1 MTPTSNSADA
11 AHVALLAAAVRGSRP
26 GWMRTVT
33 VLADVAG
40 VGIALAIAHGIRLL
54 LGGTFTAEQ
63 VIALWPVPFLL
74 VGFIWVNRGYALTP
88 PHPAEELRRLT
99 HATTLSFL
107 ILVTV
112 TFLLRSGE
120 VYSRSSIISA
130 WLLSLVTVPVARAV
144 MRGWSAK
151 CLWWG
156 VPVVVFGAG
165 HTADLVVGA
174 LGRWP
179 SRGLRPV
186 LLLDDDPNKIGTS
199 CHGRPIVGPVE
210 PWGMKCAELGV
221 SHILVAM
228 PGVAPERLKN
238 LWRRFGA
245 NFPVVLVVPGL
256 RDFASLWVECKDLGG
271 TLALEL
277 HQSLLR
283 RSRRAVKRF
292 LDLFL
297 VLIAGPFIFPLLA
310 CLAVVVR
317 LTSVGPV
324 IYGQSRIGQNGRTFT
339 AWKFRTMRRDAA
351 ALLDQLLASNPELRA
366 EWERDHKLRND
377 PRVTWIGNILRKT
390 SLDELPQLWN
400 VLCGQMSLVGP
411 RPITTAEIPK
421 YGDQWEV
428 YQRVLPGVT
437 GLWQVS
443 GRNQTTYDERVA
455 LDTFYVHNWSP
466 WLDLVILAR
475 TVQTVLRGEGA
486 Y

>member
-1 MTPTSNSADA
+1 MTQVTEPTLDD
-11 AHVALLAAAVRGSRP
+11 HRALLSAAVKRSRP
-26 GWMRTVT
+26 GLMRLAT
-33 VLADVAG
+33 VLADLAG
-40 VGIALAIAHGIRLL
+40 ILSSLAVAHGIRLL
-54 LGGTFTAEQ
+54 AGGTFTTEQ
-63 VIALWPVPFLL
+63 LTALWPVPLL
-74 VGFIWVNRGYALTP
+74 VMGFIWINHGYALTP

-107 ILVTV
+107 ILVTGS
-112 TFLLRSGE
+112 FLLRSGE
-120 VYSRSSIISA
+120 TYSRSSIVGA
-130 WLLSLVTVPVARAV
+130 WLVALAAIPVARAM
-144 MRGWSAK
+144 MRGRSANWP
-151 CLWWG
+151 WWG

-165 HTADLVVGA
+165 RTAEIVVEA
-174 LGRWP
+174 LRRWP
-179 SRGLRPV
+179 SRGLRPI
-186 LLLDDDPNKIGTS
+186 LLLDDDPAKIGTT
-199 CHGRPIVGPVE
+199 CHGLPIIGPIE
-210 PWGMKCAELGV
+210 TCGAHCTELGIN
-221 SHILVAM
+221 HILVAM
-228 PGVAPERLKN
+228 PGVAPERLKE

-283 RSRRAVKRF
+283 RSRRAVKRT
-292 LDLFL
+292 LDLLL
-297 VLIAGPFIFPLLA
+297 VMLAAPLLLPLFLL
-310 CLAVVVR
+310 LAL
-317 LTSVGPV
+317 LTKLSSVGPAF
-324 IYGQSRIGQNGRTFT
+324 YGQARIGQGGRTFT
-339 AWKFRTMRRDAA
+339 AWKFRTMRQNADAM
-351 ALLDQLLASNPELRA
+351 LAQVLESNPVLRA

-377 PRVTWIGNILRKT
+377 PRVTWIGGLLRKT

-400 VLCGQMSLVGP
+400 VLVGEMSLVGP

-421 YGDQWEV
+421 YGDQWGV
-428 YQRVLPGVT
+428 YLRVLPGVT

-475 TVQTVLRGEGA
+475 TVQTVIRAEGA

>member
-1 MTPTSNSADA
+1 M
-11 AHVALLAAAVRGSRP
+11 LAAAVRSSRP
-26 GWMRTVT
+26 SLMRAAT
-33 VLADVAG
+33 VLADIAG
-40 VGIALAIAHGIRLL
+40 VGIALAVAHGIRLL
-54 LGGTFTAEQ
+54 LGGTFTTEQ
-63 VIALWPVPFLL
+63 FIALWPVPVLL
-74 VGFIWVNRGYALTP
+74 VGFIWANHGYAITP

-112 TFLLRSGE
+112 SFLLRSGE
-120 VYSRSSIISA
+120 VYSRSSIAGA
-130 WLLSLVTVPVARAV
+130 WILTLATVPVARAV
-144 MRGWSAK
+144 MRSWSATWS
-151 CLWWG
+151 WWG

-165 HTADLVVGA
+165 RTAELVVGA

-179 SRGLRPV
+179 SRGLRPI
-186 LLLDDDPNKIGTS
+186 LLLDDDPAKIGTT
-199 CHGRPIVGPVE
+199 CHGLPIVGPIE
-210 PWGMKCAELGV
+210 PWGVTCAELGV

-228 PGVAPERLKN
+228 PGVAPARLKE

-283 RSRRAVKRF
+283 RSRRAVKRV
-292 LDLFL
+292 LDLLL
-297 VLIAGPFIFPLLA
+297 VLLA
-310 CLAVVVR
+310 APVLVPILVCLVVVIR
-317 LTSVGPV
+317 LTSAGPV
-324 IYGQSRIGQNGRTFT
+324 IYGQSRIGQNGIAFT
-339 AWKFRTMRRDAA
+339 TWKFRTMRRDAA
-351 ALLDQLLASNPELRA
+351 AMLDQLLASNPELRA
-366 EWERDHKLRND
+366 EWQRDHKLRQD

-400 VLCGQMSLVGP
+400 VVCGQMSLVGP
-411 RPITTAEIPK
+411 RPITTAEICK